1 MNVLDRL
8 TLLRGDTPG
17 MFLYYKVRKFLL
29 LIGAVLALCLP
40 AQRLSAQN
48 DIKLAVVHSDSSE
61 STLRTIK
68 GIRSAISLQYSSATF
83 YEVFLS
89 GDAAAIDDNISTIR
103 KINPYLILTVGTFA
117 TQVISD
123 RIKDKPIV
131 FSAVLNPETSGFV
144 RTLSNPGGNITGSSL
159 DIPADIQFQYFKRV
173 IKDLKRIGVLYT
185 SETENLIPPARAM
198 ARAAGLELVALKINS
213 DKDIPA
219 ALDSLDRCVDGI
231 WSVADK
237 NIFSPSSTRFI
248 LLNTLR
254 NSKPF
259 MGFSRNLVESGAL
272 FALDFDYKDI
282 GRQAG
287 KIATEVI
294 SGKPPAN
301 IPVAVPGIIWFH
313 YNEKTAKHIN
323 ISIPDDLAAVAKE
336 VYR

>member
-1 MNVLDRL
+1 
-8 TLLRGDTPG
+8 
-17 MFLYYKVRKFLL
+17 MFLNYIKKYLL
-29 LIGAVLALCLP
+29 FIGVAIVIGLP
-40 AQRLSAQN
+40 GGTLSAQ
-48 DIKLAVVHSDSSE
+48 DLKLAVVHSDSTE
-61 STLRTIK
+61 ATLRTIK
-68 GIRSAISLQYSSATF
+68 GIRSAINAQYSAVTF
-83 YEVFLS
+83 YEVFLP
-89 GDAAAIDDNISTIR
+89 GDNASLDKSIETI
-103 KINPYLILTVGTFA
+103 KNINPYLILTVGTFA
-117 TQVISD
+117 TQVVSD

-144 RTLSNPGGNITGSSL
+144 RSLSNPGGNITGSSL

-185 SETENLIPPARAM
+185 SETENLIPPARTM
-198 ARAAGLELVALKINS
+198 AKAAGLELIAIKINT

-219 ALDSLDRCVDGI
+219 ALDSLDKCADGI
-231 WSVADK
+231 WSVADR
-237 NIFSPSSTRFI
+237 NIFSPGSTRFI

-287 KIATEVI
+287 KIAVDVI
-294 SGKPPAN
+294 SGKAPAN
-301 IPVAVPGIIWFH
+301 IAVAVPGIIWFH
-313 YNEKTAKHIN
+313 YNEKTARHIKV
-323 ISIPDDLAAVAKE
+323 SIPEDLAAVAKE